1 MNDSI
6 KLLMSVVE
14 DNPNLKHLLLE
25 TYIEMSVVVEPK
37 KWFLGNDKVYYV
49 FSNTTEQVG
58 SLNSLYA

>member
-1 MNDSI
+1 MNNPI
-6 KLLMSVVE
+6 KLPMSVVE

>member
-1 MNDSI
+1 
-6 KLLMSVVE
+6 MSVVE